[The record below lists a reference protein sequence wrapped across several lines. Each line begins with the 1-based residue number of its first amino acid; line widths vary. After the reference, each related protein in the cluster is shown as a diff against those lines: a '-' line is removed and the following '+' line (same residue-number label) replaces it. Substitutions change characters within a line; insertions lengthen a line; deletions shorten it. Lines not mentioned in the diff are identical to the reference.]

1 MWAAGGCVQV
11 VHFSQALLC
20 VFLSRYTRHMYLY
33 LYVADVSVSVC
44 KFLRLSVCLTVCLC
58 ASSPIWVWAL
68 GCSHNG
74 AFDDRLVLV
83 LGAVTGDWK
92 TYRFLKAYA
101 SLPQQRFEFI
111 STVCAC
117 VCECE
122 MLVWLARICSL
133 QRTCC
138 CSYCSYMFKLSEVP
152 SIRIRTHTHIMP
164 VFVCVQMVFFQR
176 PRSALL

>member
-1 MWAAGGCVQV
+1 MSKSFTLAKRCCCL
-11 VHFSQALLC
+11 SI
-20 VFLSRYTRHMYLY
+20 SRYTRHMYLY

-117 VCECE
+117 VCVCARCSYGS
-122 MLVWLARICSL
+122 LVSVAYSGHAAVRIALICSNYL
-133 QRTCC
+133 K
-138 CSYCSYMFKLSEVP
+138 YLAYAH
-152 SIRIRTHTHIMP
+152 THTHIIP